1 MAADEDWKQ
10 YREVVIQ
17 SLRRIE
23 EGLND
28 AKHEQGAI
36 KTEIALLRKAS
47 DGHDGLEGRMKAL
60 ENHATRVNTLLTIVG
75 TALAGAWAFLLKKLF
90 E

>member
-1 MAADEDWKQ
+1 MEAEQDWRQ

-28 AKHEQGAI
+28 AKQEQANI
-36 KTEIALLRKAS
+36 KTDLALLRQTSAV
-47 DGHDGLEGRMKAL
+47 HAGLEGRMKAM
-60 ENHATRVNTLLTIVG
+60 EHHATRVNTLLTILG
-75 TALAGAWAFLLKKLF
+75 TALAGTWGFLLKKLF

>member
-1 MAADEDWKQ
+1 MAVDEDWKQ

-28 AKHEQGAI
+28 AKQEQNSI
-36 KTEIALLRKAS
+36 KTDIALLRQS
-47 DGHDGLEGRMKAL
+47 STGHDKLEDRMKTQ
-60 ENHATRVNTLLTIVG
+60 ENHATRVNTILTILG
-75 TALAGAWAFLLKKLF
+75 TMLVGAWGFILKKLF